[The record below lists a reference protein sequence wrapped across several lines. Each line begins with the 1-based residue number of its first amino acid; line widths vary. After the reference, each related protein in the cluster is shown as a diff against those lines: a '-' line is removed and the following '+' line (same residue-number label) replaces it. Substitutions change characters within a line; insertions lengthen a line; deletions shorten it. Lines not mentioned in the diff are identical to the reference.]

1 MSDELAKADG
11 KQKAHMAPE
20 MRTHKDLDAWK
31 KSLALVE
38 TIYRLTAG
46 FPQSELYGLTS
57 QIRRA
62 AVSVPSNIA
71 EGAARNSTKEFLQFL
86 YVSLGSLSEVET
98 QLIIAKRLS
107 YLGDSA
113 HVEEQIEAVRK
124 LILGLIRYLR
134 RQDART

>member
-1 MSDELAKADG
+1 
-11 KQKAHMAPE
+11 

-31 KSLALVE
+31 NGIALVE
-38 TIYRLTAG
+38 VVYQVTRE
-46 FPQSELYGLTS
+46 FPHTELYGLTS
-57 QIRRA
+57 QMRRA

-71 EGAARNSTKEFLQFL
+71 EGAARNSTKEFIQFL

-113 HVEEQIEAVRK
+113 RVEEQIEAGRR

-134 RQDART
+134 KEDGKE